1 MAIRRHGR
9 SPFYQEIKEWTW
21 SVDRLELGLLV
32 SEESG
37 TRCFSWV
44 LLSCPHSKNKK
55 HQGLLSAFIPSPH
68 IMVTLQ
74 PGLLKIRGLQFP
86 VNELL
91 TPRKM
96 SIGIGQM
103 QTKSGRLMMTATT
116 NVLDLQAS
124 KFKESW
130 SVSVSVSV
138 SLSLF
143 LYIYNISLYLSIS
156 ISLSIYQSIYI
167 SICLSLSLCNNDHPY
182 HNQQYI
188 YHCLPTSRRFLERW
202 SLCFFLSFMDG
213 TYNGHSHSEIW
224 CVNPINYSYKYNTKH
239 SYWSY
244 KPTYLGRLTL

>member
-143 LYIYNISLYLSIS
+143 LYIYIISLSISLSLYLYLSIYLSIYLYIYLS
-156 ISLSIYQSIYI
+156 ISLSLQ
-167 SICLSLSLCNNDHPY
+167 
-182 HNQQYI
+182 
-188 YHCLPTSRRFLERW
+188 
-202 SLCFFLSFMDG
+202 
-213 TYNGHSHSEIW
+213 
-224 CVNPINYSYKYNTKH
+224 
-239 SYWSY
+239 
-244 KPTYLGRLTL
+244 

>member
-143 LYIYNISLYLSIS
+143 LYIYNISLSLSLYLSIS

-167 SICLSLSLCNNDHPY
+167 SICLSLSLSAIMIIHITANSTSTTVYLHPDDFWNDGRCVFFVIHGW
-182 HNQQYI
+182 YI
-188 YHCLPTSRRFLERW
+188 QWTLPFGNLV
-202 SLCFFLSFMDG
+202 C
-213 TYNGHSHSEIW
+213 
-224 CVNPINYSYKYNTKH
+224 
-239 SYWSY
+239 
-244 KPTYLGRLTL
+244 KPH

>member
-1 MAIRRHGR
+1 MAWAARPKFLFKASKRPKPCDGGNGPKMELWWGENPATNQGFSGIFHMLDYRKVPRCEGKQQFFSWLQKDKAHRCMAIRRHGR
-9 SPFYQEIKEWTW
+9 SPFYQEI
-21 SVDRLELGLLV
+21 LV

-44 LLSCPHSKNKK
+44 LLSCHSKNKK
-55 HQGLLSAFIPSPH
+55 HQGLLSAWIPSPR

-103 QTKSGRLMMTATT
+103 QTKSGRLMMIATT

-130 SVSVSVSV
+130 SL
-138 SLSLF
+138 SLSLSS
-143 LYIYNISLYLSIS
+143 YIYISLSLSPLYLSIS
-156 ISLSIYQSIYI
+156 LSLNLSISISIYL
-167 SICLSLSLCNNDHPY
+167 SICLCLSLSLP
-182 HNQQYI
+182 
-188 YHCLPTSRRFLERW
+188 
-202 SLCFFLSFMDG
+202 
-213 TYNGHSHSEIW
+213 
-224 CVNPINYSYKYNTKH
+224 
-239 SYWSY
+239 
-244 KPTYLGRLTL
+244 